1 MHFFVIF
8 IDDSPKTRYIMEEKS
23 KVQDEL
29 QYLIDIS
36 RLQGFA
42 KNQKQFAEMVG
53 LDPAPLSAMLS
64 GSKKIT
70 SQMMK
75 RIKDAVTAAGVVIEG
90 NGNAT
95 ATAPGSTAQVISGDL
110 SALIHE
116 MGEQRRSYE
125 EQLRAKDLQ
134 ISEFMQLLKEAIGG
148 HK

>member
-1 MHFFVIF
+1 MHFFIIF
-8 IDDSPKTRYIMEEKS
+8 IDNPPKTRYIMEKQS

-29 QYLIDIS
+29 QYLVNIS

-42 KNQKQFAEMVG
+42 QNQKQFAEMVG
-53 LDPAPLSAMLS
+53 LDPGPLSAMLT

-116 MGEQRRSYE
+116 MGEQRRVFE

-148 HK
+148 RK